1 MIIGILG
8 NIDLLSETNL
18 KNRVVCEDHFDDS
31 DFTDERKIRLKK
43 IAVPKKFKED
53 SSDEELHV
61 QTPTKVYAAQM
72 NLSFCTPSKSR
83 PLSPPTP
90 IVSPGK

>member
-18 KNRVVCEDHFDDS
+18 KNKVVCEDHFDDS
-31 DFTDERKIRLKK
+31 DFTDERRIRLKK
-43 IAVPKKFKED
+43 TVVPKHFKED

-61 QTPTKVYAAQM
+61 QPPTKVYAAQTS
-72 NLSFCTPSKSR
+72 LSFCTPSKSR